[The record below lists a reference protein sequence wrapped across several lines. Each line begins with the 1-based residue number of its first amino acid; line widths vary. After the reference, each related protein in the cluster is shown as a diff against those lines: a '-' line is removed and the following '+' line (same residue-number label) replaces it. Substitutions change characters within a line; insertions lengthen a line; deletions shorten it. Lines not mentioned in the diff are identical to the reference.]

1 MTSPL
6 LNDWANHMHAEGR
19 ANRTVRERMILLA
32 KLERDLGTPALAAT
46 REQLRD
52 WLASP
57 EIGQS
62 TRSVY
67 HSNINAFYL
76 WAVDQELRDDNPLAK
91 IKPARRPKRKP
102 RPIAVADYERA
113 RDAAGLE
120 MRAMLMLITLAGLRD
135 AEIARFQSRHI
146 DISGEII
153 EVTGKGGNTEIVD
166 AHPDLLFIARRM
178 PRGYWFPSSHP
189 GHRHI
194 GGRTVWERMRLHLLS
209 CGVFGTPHQL
219 RHTFGTELV
228 RGGADLR
235 VVQGLMRHANLE
247 TTAGYTEITDGRKRT
262 AIRTLPSSVDV
273 DVM

>member
-1 MTSPL
+1 MGNQIWMTSPL

-194 GGRTVWERMRLHLLS
+194 GGGRCGNECGCIFCRAVCSVPRIS
-209 CGVFGTPHQL
+209 CATRSGRSWCGAAL
-219 RHTFGTELV
+219 IYEWC
-228 RGGADLR
+228 RG
-235 VVQGLMRHANLE
+235 
-247 TTAGYTEITDGRKRT
+247 
-262 AIRTLPSSVDV
+262 
-273 DVM
+273 